1 MLINLSPE
9 TVVIVIMLSLAR
21 YFFYFYFYGVL
32 HRSILHE
39 AESVRIHLFH
49 LQAFEL
55 EESGL

>member
-9 TVVIVIMLSLAR
+9 TVVIVIMLSLAQ
-21 YFFYFYFYGVL
+21 FLFLYFYGVL

-39 AESVRIHLFH
+39 AESDRIHLFH